1 MKYEIILTSVF
12 KKELKQIK
20 KRHKDL
26 EKLTKVVN
34 NLANELILNAKYK
47 RLCFD

>member
-20 KRHKDL
+20 KKTQRFRKI
-26 EKLTKVVN
+26 N
-34 NLANELILNAKYK
+34 
-47 RLCFD
+47 

>member
-26 EKLTKVVN
+26 EKIN
-34 NLANELILNAKYK
+34 
-47 RLCFD
+47 